1 MEKIKL
7 FEEFIKESYKSG
19 KLREIIKQNGYPT
32 FFRDKRLLHDIQDRD
47 ILCVLDNREEF
58 YSKKFGE
65 NKDENFENTF
75 IITLQ
80 NEKVLVIKNFDAYK
94 SYIDDEEKQF
104 RDKIDREISK
114 RRGYNDKVH
123 IDKFAQKRKNSVYNE
138 QERKKFLNGFLTD
151 ERKKQISEKIENEI
165 SLNFDDGYEGHHTE
179 EIETFKIDGVDIS
192 IFVDYLVSYG
202 DKYVKF
208 GAVYGDIECSIEDI
222 KIYFDDESFEADGF
236 DDNIYSGE
244 TEFERKD
251 VEFEIIDYNK
261 YYGVKDSDFF

>member
-1 MEKIKL
+1 M
-7 FEEFIKESYKSG
+7 
-19 KLREIIKQNGYPT
+19 
-32 FFRDKRLLHDIQDRD
+32 
-47 ILCVLDNREEF
+47 
-58 YSKKFGE
+58 
-65 NKDENFENTF
+65 
-75 IITLQ
+75 
-80 NEKVLVIKNFDAYK
+80 LVIKNFDAYK

-138 QERKKFLNGFLTD
+138 QERKKFLNNFLTD

-208 GAVYGDIECSIEDI
+208 GAVYGDIECSIEEI

-236 DDNIYSGE
+236 DDNIYFGE